1 MDPTSLAWLRMALT
15 PGLGPLLIARG
26 VESAG
31 GAVEAAAKS
40 AAWWGRLRD
49 TGRDLRPV
57 ERPLATPLDAV
68 LARVDALGAR
78 VLTPASPDWP
88 FTEVRGMSDP
98 PAALFVRGTL
108 PRADQ
113 RLCALV
119 GTRSA
124 TPYGRRVAAELGEG
138 LARRGVCVVSG
149 LALGVDAAAHAGAL
163 KAGAAPP
170 STLAVLGCGLA
181 VNYPQE
187 NGDLREEIARRGAVL
202 SEYPP
207 DVPAERWRFP
217 QRNRLV
223 AAFAHTTV
231 VIEAPEPSGAL
242 ITARF
247 AVDYGR
253 DVLVVPGPIGR
264 ATHAGSH
271 AFLRNHPAALCRGLD
286 DVLESL
292 GFGGTAGLSGLREPP
307 PPAPGPGLAV
317 WRVLDPDE
325 ALDLDEIARRC
336 ALPLTDVT
344 VALALLEVE
353 GRALRMPGVGY
364 LRR

>member
-1 MDPTSLAWLRMALT
+1 MDPTSLAWLRLALT
-15 PGLGPLLIARG
+15 PGLGPALIARG

-31 GAVEAAAKS
+31 GAVEAAAMPS
-40 AAWWGRLRD
+40 AWWTHLRD
-49 TGRDLRPV
+49 GGREWGPV

-78 VLTPASPDWP
+78 VITPASRDWP
-88 FTEVRGMSDP
+88 FTDLRGMSDP

-108 PRADQ
+108 PRAGQ

-149 LALGVDAAAHAGAL
+149 LALGIDTAAHAGAL

-181 VNYPQE
+181 FNYPQE
-187 NGDLREEIARRGAVL
+187 NADLREEIARRGAVI
-202 SEYPP
+202 SEYAP

-223 AAFAHTTV
+223 AALASATV
-231 VIEAPEPSGAL
+231 LIEAPEQSGAL
-242 ITARF
+242 ITARL

-264 ATHAGSH
+264 AVHVGSH
-271 AFLRNHPAALCRGLD
+271 AFLRNHTSSLCRGLD
-286 DVLESL
+286 DVLQAL
-292 GFGGTAGLSGLREPP
+292 GFGATAGLSGLREPP

-353 GRALRMPGVGY
+353 GRAMRMPGVGY